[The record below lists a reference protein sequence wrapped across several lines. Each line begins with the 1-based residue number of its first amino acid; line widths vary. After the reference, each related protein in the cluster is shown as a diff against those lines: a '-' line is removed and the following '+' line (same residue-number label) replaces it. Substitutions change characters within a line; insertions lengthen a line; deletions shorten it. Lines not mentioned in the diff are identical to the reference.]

1 MFGHSTRIHIDVNVM
16 SYFLRSI
23 AGDARSNRSIATA
36 RARDRECATRG
47 TTTTAIA
54 PHMSELE
61 SQSCFTRTSYAA
73 GTSAAFGA
81 LVGTARAA
89 WGADAPAVVRARA
102 WPALA
107 KTAGALASGAALFGA
122 IGALYASTSCAAE
135 HARGEKDAWNGAIG
149 GACAGQVLGLR
160 NGSARSGLSA
170 GAAFALVSMAY
181 DMTGRSISTAKG
193 FDDNATPAR
202 IVVPYR

>member
-1 MFGHSTRIHIDVNVM
+1 MGVV
-16 SYFLRSI
+16 
-23 AGDARSNRSIATA
+23 GVGARGCVREWRVRRARGAARTA
-36 RARDRECATRG
+36 RALT
-47 TTTTAIA
+47 
-54 PHMSELE
+54 
-61 SQSCFTRTSYAA
+61 
-73 GTSAAFGA
+73 
-81 LVGTARAA
+81 VG
-89 WGADAPAVVRARA
+89 RARG
-102 WPALA
+102 
-107 KTAGALASGAALFGA
+107 K
-122 IGALYASTSCAAE
+122 
-135 HARGEKDAWNGAIG
+135 RDAWNGAIG

>member
-1 MFGHSTRIHIDVNVM
+1 M

-122 IGALYASTSCAAE
+122 IGGAYASVTCAAE
-135 HARGEKDAWNGAIG
+135 SARNARDAYNGALG
-149 GACAGQVLGLR
+149 GLASGAVVGLR
-160 NGSARSGLSA
+160 NGKVGHAASA
-170 GAAFALVSMAY
+170 GAACALASAAVDAS
-181 DMTGRSISTAKG
+181 GRKIARG
-193 FDDNATPAR
+193 DAWEDRATPER
-202 IVVPYR
+202 IAYP